1 MAEDPTK
8 ITWVA
13 VPLSQAEFRRLNAE
27 GPLTSP
33 GTVWARMRELMGMH
47 HSPLRIAREST
58 EHRLLH
64 PDGGFIFLPT
74 VQTRRHD

>member
-27 GPLTSP
+27 RHLTSP
-33 GTVWARMRELMGMH
+33 GTVWARMRELMGFQ
-47 HSPLRIAREST
+47 HSPLRLSREST
-58 EHRLLH
+58 IHRLLH
-64 PDGGFIFLPT
+64 PDGRLLTTHVDG
-74 VQTRRHD
+74 DEDG